1 MTSILNIALASV
13 AANPHFVDSRT
24 FQNFNGQ
31 LFHPCSYEILIAKKT
46 RSAEVINSSP
56 LSQSERP
63 TWPHG
68 CARLLQCLGDLGG
81 SHVLLTVA
89 FLGDRISQTAWQPGN
104 MPLQPDRHLLW
115 RFNFLAY
122 NPAIKIQSVHSKP
135 PGRRK
140 LGSAAHPSIWPLPNE
155 TSKVSTAFCVFG
167 PPFFMMHLSF
177 IIFPSEL
184 GYFRPLS
191 QKKILGMPHQFL
203 MTHFLGCTVAASRT
217 EEPPTPRE
225 TLRRRRGLGHLG
237 AGGGAL
243 AVMAP
248 PVKGQWRPIWGPQD
262 S

>member
-1 MTSILNIALASV
+1 MATWL
-13 AANPHFVDSRT
+13 RT
-24 FQNFNGQ
+24 TTTVG
-31 LFHPCSYEILIAKKT
+31 
-46 RSAEVINSSP
+46 
-56 LSQSERP
+56 
-63 TWPHG
+63 
-68 CARLLQCLGDLGG
+68 LGG

-177 IIFPSEL
+177 IFFPSEL

-191 QKKILGMPHQFL
+191 QKIIPWDAPPVSDDPLPRLHGRCQSHW
-203 MTHFLGCTVAASRT
+203 GAADAWGNTSATTRSGT
-217 EEPPTPRE
+217 SW
-225 TLRRRRGLGHLG
+225 RRRRSIGGDGSTREGPMATHLG
-237 AGGGAL
+237 
-243 AVMAP
+243 P
-248 PVKGQWRPIWGPQD
+248 PR
-262 S
+262 